1 MLALMPV
8 ANLFIWFAGTK
19 VGRIVGLV
27 ALVLGALFALWLKA
41 KSLGRAQER
50 ERQKEATD
58 KFIKDKEKIDA
69 DIADDS
75 DSDLDKR
82 VRPWVVPRAK

>member
-27 ALVLGALFALWLKA
+27 ALVLGAVVALWLKA
-41 KSLGRAQER
+41 KSAGRAEER
-50 ERQKEATD
+50 ERIRKETD
-58 KFIKDKEKIDA
+58 KLINEKDKIDA
-69 DIADDS
+69 DVRDDS
-75 DSDLDKR
+75 DSSLDDHMQ
-82 VRPWVVPRAK
+82 PWIRK